1 MMGRWEKHGLNG
13 LCARPTEW
21 KTSCDRWVYMGG
33 WRGSNSGSS
42 NLVKEYREARTVD
55 GRSAYSNGS
64 PTVVSEESG
73 DLARDGLTSG
83 ARNLQISVDVLKK
96 SIAFMLI

>member
-13 LCARPTEW
+13 LCARPAEW
-21 KTSCDRWVYMGG
+21 KTLCDRWVYMGG
-33 WRGSNSGSS
+33 WRDSNSGSS
-42 NLVKEYREARTVD
+42 NREARTVD
-55 GRSAYSNGS
+55 GRSVYSNGS
-64 PTVVSEESG
+64 PTVVSEVSG